1 VSGILAGVRVVELAQ
16 WVFVPSAG
24 ALLADLGADVI
35 KVEHPR
41 QGDPAR
47 GLRTQGL
54 GGAGGAGPNLGVE
67 QNNRGK
73 RSIGLDVKAERGR
86 EILLRLVS
94 EADVFLT
101 SLRPAALERLS
112 LSVDALRARNP
123 KLVYARGHG
132 VGVRGPDANKP
143 SYDMSAF
150 WSRGGVAHSLTPL
163 DAERAVGQRPG
174 FGDHTSAMNLA
185 FGVATAL
192 FRRERSGE
200 PSVVDVSLLG
210 TAMWVMSSDV
220 VYSGNPGYDPHALM
234 RGAAANPLTGT
245 YHTSDGRFIALV
257 MLQADRHWADFC
269 RHLGHPEWIDDPR
282 YADAKARRQ
291 NAVECAR
298 DLADVFATHTLAE
311 WRIRL
316 AGLDAAWEPQQSVRE
331 LRDDP
336 QALANGFLTRVEG
349 GSGDAYELVSNPCQ
363 FDGLVPELTPAPE
376 CGAHT
381 EEVLL
386 EIGLDWDEIAALRK
400 DGVL

>member
-1 VSGILAGVRVVELAQ
+1 MSGILAGIRIVELAQ
-16 WVFVPSAG
+16 WIFVPSAG
-24 ALLADLGADVI
+24 ALLADLGAEVV
-35 KVEHPR
+35 KVEHPG

-54 GGAGGAGPNLGVE
+54 GGAGGGPNLAVE

-73 RSIGLDVKAERGR
+73 RSVGIDVKPAAGR
-86 EILLRLVS
+86 ELLLRLVAES
-94 EADVFLT
+94 DVFLT
-101 SLRPAALERLS
+101 SLRPAALERLG
-112 LSVDALRARNP
+112 LGVAALRERNP

-132 VGVRGPDANKP
+132 LGVRGADANRP

-150 WSRGGVAHSLTPL
+150 WSRGGVADSLTPPG
-163 DAERAVGQRPG
+163 AERPVMQRPG

-185 FGVATAL
+185 FGVAAAL
-192 FRRERSGE
+192 LRRERSGE

-220 VYSGNPGYDPHALM
+220 VYSANPDYDPHVAM
-234 RGAAANPLTGT
+234 RGPVLNPLTAT
-245 YHTSDGRFIALV
+245 YRTSDGRFLALV

-269 RHLGHPEWIDDPR
+269 RHIDRPGWIDDPR
-282 YADAKARRQ
+282 YRDAAARRE
-291 NAVECAR
+291 NAADCAR
-298 DLADVFATHTLAE
+298 ELEAVFATRSLAE
-311 WRIRL
+311 WKERL

-331 LRDDP
+331 LREDP
-336 QALANGFLTRVEG
+336 QARANGYLTEVRGAAGER
-349 GSGDAYELVSNPCQ
+349 YEVVSNPCQ
-363 FDGLVPELTPAPE
+363 FDERVPELSPAPE

-386 EIGLDWDEIAALRK
+386 ELGLGWDEIGALRA

>member
-1 VSGILAGVRVVELAQ
+1 MSGILEGVRIVELAQ

-54 GGAGGAGPNLGVE
+54 GGAPGGPNLAVE

-73 RSIGLDVKAERGR
+73 RSIGIDLKKPAGR
-86 EILLRLVS
+86 ELLLRLVAES
-94 EADVFLT
+94 DVFLS

-112 LSVDALRARNP
+112 LGVEALRARNP
-123 KLVYARGHG
+123 RIIYARGHG
-132 VGVRGPDANKP
+132 LGMRGPGANRP

-150 WSRGGVAHSLTPL
+150 WSRGGVAHSLTPPG
-163 DAERAVGQRPG
+163 AERAVGQRPG

-185 FGVATAL
+185 FGIASAL
-192 FRRERSGE
+192 FRRERHGE

-220 VYSGNPGYDPHALM
+220 VYSANPAYDTHA
-234 RGAAANPLTGT
+234 GAKHPMVNPLTAT
-245 YHTSDGRFIALV
+245 YRTADQRFLALV
-257 MLQADRHWADFC
+257 MLQADRYWPDFC

-282 YADAKARRQ
+282 YADAKVRRK
-291 NAVECAR
+291 NAAACSR
-298 DLADVFATHTLAE
+298 DLSSVFATRTLEE
-311 WRIRL
+311 WKEQL

-331 LRDDP
+331 VREDP
-336 QALANGFLTRVEG
+336 QARANGYLTEIEG
-349 GSGDAYELVSNPCQ
+349 ASGERYEVVSNPCQ
-363 FDGLVPELTPAPE
+363 FDERIPALSPAPE
-376 CGAHT
+376 TGAHT

-386 EIGLDWDEIAALRK
+386 ALGLDWEEISDLRK
-400 DGVL
+400 DEVL

>member
-1 VSGILAGVRVVELAQ
+1 MSGILSGVRIVELAQ

-47 GLRTQGL
+47 GLRTMGL
-54 GGAGGAGPNLGVE
+54 GGGGSGPSLAVE

-73 RSIGLDVKAERGR
+73 RSVGIDVKQAAGR
-86 EILLRLVS
+86 QLLLRLVAQ
-94 EADVFLT
+94 ADVFVT

-112 LSVDALRARNP
+112 LGVEALREHNP
-123 KLVYARGHG
+123 MLIYARGHG
-132 VGVRGPDANKP
+132 LGVRGPDANRP

-150 WSRGGVAHSLTPL
+150 WSRGGVAHSITPP
-163 DAERAVGQRPG
+163 DAERPAPQRPG
-174 FGDHTSAMNLA
+174 FGDHTTAMNLA
-185 FGVATAL
+185 FGIATAL

-220 VYSGNPGYDPHALM
+220 VYSANPSYDPHAAL
-234 RGAAANPLTGT
+234 RGPILNPLTGT
-245 YHTSDGRFIALV
+245 YRTRDGRFIALV

-269 RHLGHPEWIDDPR
+269 RHLGRPEWIDDPR
-282 YADAKARRQ
+282 YADATARRR
-291 NAVECAR
+291 NAAECVR
-298 DLADVFATHTLAE
+298 DLEAVFTTRSLAE
-311 WRIRL
+311 WRKQL
-316 AGLDAAWEPQQSVRE
+316 ATLDAAWEPQQSIRE

-336 QALANGFLTRVEG
+336 QARANGYLTRVEG
-349 GSGDAYELVSNPCQ
+349 ADGEAFELVSNPCQ
-363 FDGLVPELTPAPE
+363 FDGVVPELTPAPE

-386 EIGLDWDEIAALRK
+386 ELGLDWDEIGALRR

>member
-1 VSGILAGVRVVELAQ
+1 MSGILEGVRIVELAQ

-47 GLRTQGL
+47 GLRTMGF
-54 GGAGGAGPNLGVE
+54 GGGGSGPSLAVE

-73 RSIGLDVKAERGR
+73 RSVGIDVKHEAGR
-86 EILLRLVS
+86 ALLLRLVA

-112 LSVDALRARNP
+112 LGVEVLRERNP
-123 KLVYARGHG
+123 KLIYARGHG
-132 VGVRGPDANKP
+132 LGMRGPDANRP

-150 WSRGGVAHSLTPL
+150 WSRGGVAHSITPP
-163 DAERAVGQRPG
+163 DAERPAPQRPG
-174 FGDHTSAMNLA
+174 FGDHTTAMNLA
-185 FGVATAL
+185 FGIATAL
-192 FRRERSGE
+192 FRREHSGE

-220 VYSGNPGYDPHALM
+220 VYSANPQYDPHAGL
-234 RGAAANPLTGT
+234 RGPVLNPLTGT
-245 YHTSDGRFIALV
+245 YRTGDGRFIALV
-257 MLQADRHWADFC
+257 MLQADRYWADFC
-269 RHLGHPEWIDDPR
+269 RHLGRTEWIDDPR
-282 YADAKARRQ
+282 YADAAARRE
-291 NAVECAR
+291 NAADCVR
-298 DLADVFATHTLAE
+298 DLQAVFATRSLAE
-311 WRIRL
+311 WKEKL
-316 AGLDAAWEPQQSVRE
+316 ASLDAAWEPQQSVRE
-331 LRDDP
+331 LREDP
-336 QALANGFLTRVEG
+336 QARANGYLTEVKGAAGEC
-349 GSGDAYELVSNPCQ
+349 YELVSNPCQ
-363 FDGLVPELTPAPE
+363 FDGRVPELSPAPE

-386 EIGLDWDEIAALRK
+386 ELGLDWDEIGALRS

>member
-1 VSGILAGVRVVELAQ
+1 MSGVLSGVRIVELAQ

-54 GGAGGAGPNLGVE
+54 GGAGGGGPNLAVE

-73 RSIGLDVKAERGR
+73 RSIGLDVKEAAGR
-86 EILLRLVS
+86 EVLLRLVAD
-94 EADVFLT
+94 ADVFLT
-101 SLRPAALERLS
+101 SLRPAALDRLS
-112 LSVDALRARNP
+112 LGVEALRARNP
-123 KLVYARGHG
+123 KLIYARGTG
-132 VGVRGPDANKP
+132 FGTRGTESNRPA
-143 SYDMSAF
+143 YDMSAF

-163 DAERAVGQRPG
+163 DAERPVGQRPG
-174 FGDHTSAMNLA
+174 FGDHTTAMNLA
-185 FGVATAL
+185 FGIATAL
-192 FRRERSGE
+192 FRRERDGE

-220 VYSGNPGYDPHALM
+220 VYSASPAYDPHALM
-234 RGAAANPLTGT
+234 RSAAANPLTGT
-245 YHTSDGRFIALV
+245 YRTDDGRFIALV

-282 YADAKARRQ
+282 YADAKARRE
-291 NAVECAR
+291 NAAECAR
-298 DLADVFATHTLAE
+298 DLAAVFATRTLAE
-311 WRIRL
+311 WRSQL
-316 AGLDAAWEPQQSVRE
+316 VGLDAAWEPQQSVRE

-336 QALANGFLTRVEG
+336 QALANGFLTRVDG
-349 GSGDAYELVSNPCQ
+349 GGGDPYELVSNPCQ
-363 FDGLVPELTPAPE
+363 FDGRVPELTPAPE

-386 EIGLDWDEIAALRK
+386 EIGLDWEEIATLRK